1 MRAFS
6 LANRVSL
13 LVGLTAAVL
22 LGAAAVLMDNLIDT
36 ELRHRFDSSLL
47 VQAQAVSA
55 LIEDGPQGLQME
67 AGGRPIEHPLLPS
80 LTQSFLA
87 RCSNGRTL
95 SHGPHAGLALA
106 AVYAAYEPMQAAYST
121 LGTGPSQQRAVQISF
136 ALNDEAALAPGAR
149 RTTCRLLLMQSIA
162 PLEDIL
168 LETDAILIAVPMAVL
183 FLVLVLSPWLVRR
196 GLKPLAALCEQ
207 MSDIGPQ
214 EIGRRLPAS
223 RIGEIRPLVERF
235 NEVLA
240 RMDEG
245 VLRERRFAGAVA
257 HETRTSLAELRTLLD
272 VELRHPSQRPTS
284 EILGEVSILSGELES
299 TVSALLLLTRLE
311 AGIEVLQPSSIDP
324 IEVVEAQ
331 LTHLEA
337 PMAAR
342 QQQVETTFSARAI
355 RLSTDRDLL
364 RLIIANLLSNATAYA
379 PEGDTVV
386 VTVEQEQLCVRNRAP
401 GLDPHDIP
409 YLGQRYWQKQRNSDA
424 HTGLGLS
431 LAGAAARVLGL
442 SLSFA
447 LDENGMFSAR
457 LDWTQAALAV
467 NAVNAVSAG

>member
-22 LGAAAVLMDNLIDT
+22 LGAAALLMDNLIDN

-47 VQAQAVSA
+47 VQAQAVAA

-87 RCSNGRTL
+87 RCANGRTL

-106 AVYAAYEPMQAAYST
+106 AMYTAGDPLQSVYST
-121 LGTGPSQQRAVQISF
+121 LGSGAGQQRAVQISF
-136 ALNDEAALAPGAR
+136 ALNDEAVLANGEHR
-149 RTTCRLLLMQSIA
+149 IMCHLLLMQSVA

-196 GLKPLAALCEQ
+196 GLKPLAALREQ
-207 MSDIGPQ
+207 MRDIGPQ
-214 EIGRRLPAS
+214 ETGRRLPAS
-223 RIGEIRPLVERF
+223 RIGELRPLVERF
-235 NEVLA
+235 NEVLE

-272 VELRHPSQRPTS
+272 VELRHPSKRSTS
-284 EILGEVSILSGELES
+284 EILAEVSILSGELES

-311 AGIEVLQPSSIDP
+311 AGVEVLQPSGIDA
-324 IEVVEAQ
+324 IELVEAQ
-331 LTHLEA
+331 LAHLRT
-337 PMAAR
+337 PMETRR
-342 QQQVETTFSARAI
+342 QQLESRFSSRAV

-379 PEGDTVV
+379 PEGDTIVV
-386 VTVEQEQLCVRNRAP
+386 QVEQAQFAVSNRAP
-401 GLDPHDIP
+401 DLDSDDIR

-431 LAGAAARVLGL
+431 LAGAAARALGL

-447 LDENGMFSAR
+447 LDEDGMFSAR
-457 LDWTQAALAV
+457 LDWTQAALSSHGG
-467 NAVNAVSAG
+467 SAG